1 MAEQHVYDIWLQ
13 SVLSVKCP
21 QVTEI
26 AAYFG
31 SAQHIYEADE
41 MELKICGLF
50 SRTEFRRIALRDL
63 KPAESIYQRC
73 LECGIDVLSFFDSAY
88 PESLRNIPSPP
99 LVLYIKGK
107 MPDLDRMKLAMVGTR
122 TPSLLG
128 KQIAYEFGF
137 QLTRNKALIISGG
150 AEGIDTEAHRGA
162 LLAGGST
169 ICVLGCGINS
179 SFPKAGQRL
188 RQEVTKRGALISEYP
203 PDAGATNYS
212 YPDRNRL
219 ISGLSDAVMVVE
231 AGPKSGSLITAS
243 YAALHRRPLF
253 AVPGNID
260 NRNSFGTNGL
270 IAMGAGL
277 VYRYEML
284 LDWYNTNKRS
294 ADDLGQTFTYDIVN
308 DFRAID
314 FTSPMPYV
322 HGIGMLYPL
331 QNKTAKPSKRQSDET
346 DKKVTAQAKAPLTEA
361 DGESKE
367 IGVHTAENVTD
378 HKKISTEQLT
388 ETMKTVYDTISETP
402 ISVSEII
409 TLVRMNA
416 SEVMSTLTE
425 LELSGLISLSSFGR
439 YIRK

>member
-137 QLTRNKALIISGG
+137 QLTRNEALIISGG
-150 AEGIDTEAHRGA
+150 AEGIDDTDSQGGFRPDDGQIDLIVLGESQKAFHVRIFQRDIEC
-162 LLAGGST
+162 LLA
-169 ICVLGCGINS
+169 
-179 SFPKAGQRL
+179 
-188 RQEVTKRGALISEYP
+188 
-203 PDAGATNYS
+203 DAGVA
-212 YPDRNRL
+212 
-219 ISGLSDAVMVVE
+219 GGAVN
-231 AGPKSGSLITAS
+231 LLHLR
-243 YAALHRRPLF
+243 AA
-253 AVPGNID
+253 A
-260 NRNSFGTNGL
+260 
-270 IAMGAGL
+270 
-277 VYRYEML
+277 
-284 LDWYNTNKRS
+284 
-294 ADDLGQTFTYDIVN
+294 Q
-308 DFRAID
+308 
-314 FTSPMPYV
+314 
-322 HGIGMLYPL
+322 GIHDGMLAAA
-331 QNKTAKPSKRQSDET
+331 TADHEDRL
-346 DKKVTAQAKAPLTEA
+346 AQAAFQFNLLA
-361 DGESKE
+361 SDG
-367 IGVHTAENVTD
+367 GV
-378 HKKISTEQLT
+378 L
-388 ETMKTVYDTISETP
+388 
-402 ISVSEII
+402 
-409 TLVRMNA
+409 
-416 SEVMSTLTE
+416 
-425 LELSGLISLSSFGR
+425 
-439 YIRK
+439 